1 VFGRRAGE
9 GAAEYVQSL
18 GDRRPTVTDD
28 AIDQAAATA
37 LAPVSAGTGPGDAQ
51 SATENPYTLHA
62 ELQQSMND
70 LVGIIRRESEMAEA
84 LERLQVLRQRASRV
98 VVEGGRRYNPGWH
111 LALDLRNMLDVAEC
125 VARAALERTESRG
138 GHTRED
144 HPGMDPEWRRV
155 NLVCRKA
162 SDGTIDLQH
171 QPSIPMAPSLM
182 ALFERSELE
191 KYLTA
196 EELAG
201 LDDEQP
207 PPGSLSPDSTAVDGP
222 EERA

>member
-1 VFGRRAGE
+1 M
-9 GAAEYVQSL
+9 GAAEYLQSL
-18 GDRRPTVTDD
+18 GERRPTVTGEAVD
-28 AIDQAAATA
+28 AAAASA
-37 LAPVSAGTGPGDAQ
+37 LAPFSAGTGTTGAEA
-51 SATENPYTLHA
+51 ATENPYSVHA
-62 ELQQSMND
+62 DLQQSMND
-70 LVGIIRRESEMAEA
+70 LVGIIRRESEMTEA
-84 LERLQVLRQRASRV
+84 LERLAELRRRASRV

-125 VARAALERTESRG
+125 VARAALERKESRG

-162 SDGTIDLQH
+162 SDGSIELHH
-171 QPSIPMAPSLM
+171 QPSLAIDPLLM

-196 EELAG
+196 EELAV
-201 LDDEQP
+201 LDDAQP
-207 PPGSLSPDSTAVDGP
+207 PPHQLASDSAAVDRP